1 MKRCYGLPAIHHKS
15 APGKKKKKKF
25 KKKKKREREKID
37 EIICETTG
45 NGYLNIYYPIQQKPI
60 AEAYFVFCFFFSSS
74 SFILLL

>member
-15 APGKKKKKKF
+15 ATGQKKKT
-25 KKKKKREREKID
+25 KKKREREKID